1 MCKFHLKDLLR
12 DSFISEKNIIQGCF
26 PKEVGDDYMEKIHIQ
41 DGFLLLKTKYTF
53 HQSTQI
59 EAKQNDTKFVIAIS
73 LEGNS
78 TYTNTKDNKTVPF
91 KEGYTT
97 ISLFENTQGYREFED
112 KSIEQIRLILDED
125 FLQRNLKKSLLEKY
139 FINSDKYLNLIKFS
153 PTLLESKI
161 IIDEIQNCQLQG
173 ELKTIYIQSKSL
185 ELLHTELSKL
195 ETKENK
201 ILLDD
206 YDKEAIYKAKEILI
220 QNMQNPPSI
229 IELAKLVHIN
239 EFKLKVG
246 FKEIF
251 QTSPYKLLLKYKL
264 NEAKNILQT
273 GEYNIN
279 EVANLIGYKYA
290 SNFTNAFFKEF
301 GILPKEL
308 IKERI

>member
-1 MCKFHLKDLLR
+1 MSKFHLKDLLR
-12 DSFISEKNIIQGCF
+12 DSLISEQNVIQGCF

-59 EAKQNDTKFVIAIS
+59 EALQQNDTKFVISIS

-78 TYTNTKDNKTVPF
+78 TYINRKDNKTVPF

-139 FINSDKYLNLIKFS
+139 FIDKHKYLNLIKFS

-173 ELKTIYIQSKSL
+173 ELKNIFIQSKSL
-185 ELLHTELSKL
+185 ELLHIELSKL
-195 ETKENK
+195 ETKDNK

-229 IELAKLVHIN
+229 VELAKLVHIN
-239 EFKLKVG
+239 EFKLKQG
-246 FKEIF
+246 FKEVF
-251 QTSPYKLLLKYKL
+251 QTSPYKLLLKYKMT
-264 NEAKNILQT
+264 EAKNMLQS

-279 EVANLIGYKYA
+279 EVANFIGYKYA
-290 SNFTNAFFKEF
+290 SNFTTAFFKEF
-301 GILPKEL
+301 AVLPKEL
-308 IKERI
+308 IKG